1 MRLNIKGLIWYKLI
15 VILIIN
21 KLKYLINFFKMFEV
35 YIKLKMLI
43 FFKLD
48 LYNSCLFIG
57 LINNLVLGI
66 NGINIM

>member
-1 MRLNIKGLIWYKLI
+1 
-15 VILIIN
+15 
-21 KLKYLINFFKMFEV
+21 MFEV